1 MQVRGGGGGG
11 GGGSV
16 GGGLGA
22 DSVPRQAVLV
32 GWSCLSIDIQ
42 ICPENT
48 TPYVRD
54 QGLAW
59 FQHNH
64 FTMYASLINKGA
76 AFYFIS
82 LF

>member
-1 MQVRGGGGGG
+1 MQVCGGGGGG
-11 GGGSV
+11 GG
-16 GGGLGA
+16 LGA
-22 DSVPRQAVLV
+22 DGARRQAVLV
-32 GWSCLSIDIQ
+32 GRSCLSIDIQ
-42 ICPENT
+42 IRPENT

-64 FTMYASLINKGA
+64 FTVYASLINTGA
-76 AFYFIS
+76 ALYFIS